1 MKFVHYL
8 WAVYSLAI
16 FLIIPAVDFYLLNMS
31 GGQAAHE
38 LAFPILVWLVLL
50 TYYLVRWSVRKVRSH
65 PAKESK
71 RAVS

>member
-8 WAVYSLAI
+8 WIVYSLAI

-31 GGQAAHE
+31 GGQAAHA
-38 LAFPILVWLVLL
+38 LAFPILVWLVLT